1 MAGERSNFPIWL
13 TIGFGLGL
21 IFGWMFFRSTPEAN
35 PAGLKSATPQKA
47 PALAVIPDPPRDVA
61 KLGELEEIF
70 QTWGGYA
77 IWSGGVTQFA
87 LWNRETDTH
96 SDFYEVRRSN
106 RRFYFRTLPR
116 AEWPLID
123 HGEMVRCPM
132 WFAETPAMREKFYRE
147 NPGVKPGQPILRRWP
162 ERAPL
167 LPPLPPAPEEPVLP
181 PAAAPGLS
189 MPPPPVTDPSPP
201 DDALRT
207 PGTGG

>member
-13 TIGFGLGL
+13 TVGFGLGL
-21 IFGWMFFRSTPEAN
+21 VFGWMFFRSAHEAN
-35 PAGLKSATPQKA
+35 PADLKSGTTQKA
-47 PALAVIPDPPRDVA
+47 PALVVIPDPPRDVA

-70 QTWGGYA
+70 QAWGGYA

-87 LWNRETDTH
+87 LWNRETDAH

-132 WFAETPAMREKFYRE
+132 WFAEPAATREKFYRE
-147 NPGVKPGQPILRRWP
+147 HPEAKPGQPILRRSP

-167 LPPLPPAPEEPVLP
+167 LPPLPPAPGESSIP
-181 PAAAPGLS
+181 PTLTPGAEI
-189 MPPPPVTDPSPP
+189 PPPPSEV
-201 DDALRT
+201 
-207 PGTGG
+207 PGAGE